1 MVMQVMIIVYLVSN
15 RVIVV
20 YNKRIITK
28 DLFKIVDKGLIKDKE
43 KFSEEFMRLLK
54 DNKIKNKLLGE
65 DIWVLKNTYYTEG
78 ELFFIQSIFERLGY
92 LKVRFIDIKDFFKEK
107 NSIYIEINNDYLV
120 INMDRG
126 ILVDLEFF
134 KDIKS
139 ILKMIESDKPIILFG
154 DNEKLLDI
162 IEEKSEIYYID
173 NTKNYIAD
181 ALLDYKFYK
190 AN

>member
-1 MVMQVMIIVYLVSN
+1 MIIVYLVSN

-154 DNEKLLDI
+154 DNEKLHDI

>member
-154 DNEKLLDI
+154 DNEKLHDI